1 VIIKCQKCGAENRLG
16 QLFCRECGA
25 KLDLNSMNPLKGHA
39 DGPGGGSGFGVAR
52 LVRVAISLIL
62 LAILGLLCWPAAL
75 PGDAPSGSGVQSVPV
90 KMQALRGAILRNN
103 EVVEEFSE
111 ADLNA
116 HLNRALVSGAAAP
129 GLLSLELKK
138 VSVDIKPG
146 TSAVV
151 LSSTMFDLLPLTY
164 SADVAVEWNG
174 NGRFRFSPTRVAIGH
189 LPLPGPLG
197 QRIWRQISGLFGV
210 LSEETALLQRL
221 HNVQV
226 EDGLVRV
233 STIADNQRKGPS

>member
-1 VIIKCQKCGAENRLG
+1 MIIKCQKCGAENRLG
-16 QLFCRECGA
+16 QLFCRECGV
-25 KLDLNSMNPLKGHA
+25 KLDLNSMNPMKGHA
-39 DGPGGGSGFGVAR
+39 GGHGGGSGGFGVAR
-52 LVRVAISLIL
+52 VVRLAISLVL
-62 LAILGLLCWPAAL
+62 LAILVLLCWPASL
-75 PGDAPSGSGVQSVPV
+75 PGDAPSAAGVQSVPV

-111 ADLNA
+111 ADINA
-116 HLNRALVSGAAAP
+116 HLNRALVGGTAAP

-151 LSSTMFDLLPLTY
+151 LSSTMFDVLPLTY
-164 SADVAVEWNG
+164 SAEVTVEWLG
-174 NGRFRFSPTRVAIGH
+174 NGRFRFSPTRVAIGQ

-197 QRIWRQISGLFGV
+197 QRIWRRFSGLFSV

-233 STIADNQRKGPS
+233 STVAR